1 MDGNCRTRTMVGS
14 ITNAGG
20 PSTPQIP
27 YSLKKKSQSIEKIWL
42 ALLACTAKTDS
53 EVTPKSKISII
64 FYNRR
69 NEKCR

>member
-1 MDGNCRTRTMVGS
+1 MAGS
-14 ITNAGG
+14 ITHAGG
-20 PSTPQIP
+20 PSAPQIP
-27 YSLKKKSQSIEKIWL
+27 YNYKKKSQYIEKIWL

-64 FYNRR
+64 FYNKG